1 MKLIDRLIE
10 RSANR
15 CELCDKS
22 LKSRVPAILKLYDSG
37 HGIKQTENNCIVAC
51 SGKVSSFSDL
61 KISQKILKIINN
73 QKPIS
78 CSYKTTAGTK
88 SPMQAA
94 NLRSFNAKL
103 ESRRSFSYLTPKANP
118 RAPIDKRI
126 KNPPPIFNKE
136 NNKKLTNYES
146 QATNKNTNEL
156 QVRIKNWQSQL
167 SSQTLPEE
175 TIYKLLEQSQALGL
189 PNSFIQE
196 LVNAKNMGNYPK
208 VRLFSV
214 DKNGVVIFKN

>member
-1 MKLIDRLIE
+1 
-10 RSANR
+10 
-15 CELCDKS
+15 
-22 LKSRVPAILKLYDSG
+22 VPAILKLYDSG

-103 ESRRSFSYLTPKANP
+103 KSRRSFSYLAPKANP
-118 RAPIDKRI
+118 RAPIEKRI